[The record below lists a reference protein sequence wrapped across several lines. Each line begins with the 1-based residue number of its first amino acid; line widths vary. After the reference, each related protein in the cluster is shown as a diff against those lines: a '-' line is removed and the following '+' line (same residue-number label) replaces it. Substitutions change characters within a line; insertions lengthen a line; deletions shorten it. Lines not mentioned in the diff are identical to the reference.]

1 LATKKRNGLD
11 HVKELI
17 GKRLEIQIDDSIP
30 KEKIMK
36 CPDCGHALVFIAE
49 LPRRRGPPGSFFT
62 ISAFKKSQM

>member
-30 KEKIMK
+30 KENIMK
-36 CPDCGHALVFIAE
+36 CPDCGHALIFIAE
-49 LPRRRGPPGSFFT
+49 LPRRRGPPGSLVT
-62 ISAFKKSQM
+62 ISMF